1 MKILIIVFYHAHLI
15 LHTKSLSK
23 TSEQMKKKKKRETER
38 ETEMEEEII
47 MTILSASSLK
57 ETYG

>member
-1 MKILIIVFYHAHLI
+1 MKILIIVFYHTHLI

-23 TSEQMKKKKKRETER
+23 TSEQRKKKKRETER